1 MIMNRKT
8 NKIFQACIFTGH
20 FFSTVLGVRHFTN
33 AVTEK
38 EEDEE
43 EEEYCLKGFVN
54 YNIRST
60 DNVRINITLRRV
72 HVTIVAVEEQ

>member
-1 MIMNRKT
+1 MIINRKT
-8 NKIFQACIFTGH
+8 NNIFQACIFTGH
-20 FFSTVLGVRHFTN
+20 FFSTFLGVRHFTN

-38 EEDEE
+38 EE
-43 EEEYCLKGFVN
+43 EEEYCLKGFLS

-60 DNVRINITLRRV
+60 DNVGINIKLRRV